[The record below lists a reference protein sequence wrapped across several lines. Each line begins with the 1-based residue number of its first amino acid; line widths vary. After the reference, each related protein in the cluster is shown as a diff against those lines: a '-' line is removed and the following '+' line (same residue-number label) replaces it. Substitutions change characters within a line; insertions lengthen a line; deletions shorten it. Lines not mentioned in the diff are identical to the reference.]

1 MVVRTGGAEDP
12 LGLQKVDFGQPFYA
26 SKSFYDAAKNR
37 QVLFGWVKEM
47 VATGATATNYDRG
60 GLSHGRPHA
69 GDRATTAAA
78 PPVCAGRR

>member
-47 VATGATATNYDRG
+47 VATGAAATPHCMAVPPRYAYMWPQG
-60 GLSHGRPHA
+60 CGLR
-69 GDRATTAAA
+69 
-78 PPVCAGRR
+78 V